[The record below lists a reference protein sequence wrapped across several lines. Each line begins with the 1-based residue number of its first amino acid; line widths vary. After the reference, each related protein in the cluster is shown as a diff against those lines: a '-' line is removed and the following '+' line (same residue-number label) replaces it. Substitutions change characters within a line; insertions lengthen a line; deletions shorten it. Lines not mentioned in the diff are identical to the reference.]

1 MVTNKNTMAAFGQG
15 FVQTQV
21 ISENGAVKYK
31 LSVSGSNA
39 NSEPNHP
46 YVMLND
52 EPLGSQE
59 FPRGLN
65 VRVIDV
71 STNQVI
77 DSKVFDLGKLGI
89 VAATAFTQYM
99 NGLASG
105 LVVCILTSERCY
117 SDTILDAWFRGKG
130 SKCWPNT
137 GMCKEFPNTSYAA
150 FFLTKESKIA
160 MDHVFYNDGVL
171 VEDSLAPIEVVYDKL
186 DDIGAT
192 GFPGYV
198 IWDPTEYRSE
208 GQYEFKKYP
217 ETGALVVPLSKYN
230 IKPGDTIAL
239 SFELFADKELD
250 DAGGNTRINLRWIK
264 GTTWKTGSSY
274 DSTYVDAYQRF
285 DRIVTVPTDI
295 DGFIVIAAKYPQ
307 SVTVGESAVKN
318 FTMTQVSR
326 GDESLG
332 EIAEFGVNGIKM
344 NKAVDAPI
352 NENPI
357 MELLNLVDDSEVV
370 TSSEFREFGKSY

>member
-39 NSEPNHP
+39 NSEPNRP

-89 VAATAFTQYM
+89 VAAIAFTDYM
-99 NGLASG
+99 NSLKPG
-105 LVVCILTSERCY
+105 LVACILTSEKAY
-117 SDTILDAWFRGKG
+117 SDATLDAWFKGKG
-130 SKCWPNT
+130 SRCWPNT
-137 GMCKEFPNTSYAA
+137 GMCKEFPNTSYSAI
-150 FFLTKESKIA
+150 FLTKESKIA

-171 VEDSLAPIEVVYDKL
+171 VEDSRAPIEVVYDKL
-186 DDIGAT
+186 NDIGAT
-192 GFPGYV
+192 GFPGHI
-198 IWDPTEYRSE
+198 IWDPTEYKSN
-208 GQYEFKKYP
+208 GQYEFQKYP

-239 SFELFADKELD
+239 GFDIFADKELD

-264 GTTWKTGSSY
+264 GTTWKSGSSY
-274 DSTYVDAYQRF
+274 DSTYVDKYQHF
-285 DRIVTVPTDI
+285 DRIATVPTDI

-352 NENPI
+352 NGNPI
-357 MELLNLVDDSEVV
+357 LGLLNLVDDSEVV